1 MEGPDAESGPFL
13 FVISAV
19 IGIRDIGVDQFCA
32 IEIGVDCRFPSE
44 GEALGVISPDPA
56 AVFRELDSGGVILNV
71 ENGDYFQLN
80 ATGRIIWEALA
91 DGAERDDLV
100 ERLTATFDLGSEQAE
115 ADVDHFLSEL
125 GERSL
130 IRETN

>member
-1 MEGPDAESGPFL
+1 
-13 FVISAV
+13 V
-19 IGIRDIGVDQFCA
+19 
-32 IEIGVDCRFPSE
+32 
-44 GEALGVISPDPA
+44 
-56 AVFRELDSGGVILNV
+56 GVILNV

-100 ERLTATFDLGSEQAE
+100 EKLKATFELGPDQAE